1 MRIPFLSKLFEKDK
15 DTGKPKAGAPRSVHH
30 NPRDIAAFLQQYAEA
45 NSLIEGEAGGRP
57 KDKIR
62 FTTGINSVDTENREV
77 HFDSFHPESLNTQ
90 IKPGTPV
97 HFSLS
102 HLGVRTQFDCVLK
115 HSLELP
121 RYEHVFEFPKGVE
134 HIQLRDAFRI
144 KISSVSPVR
153 MTLENNNGQ
162 TYSGLVSDLS
172 VTGARMQ
179 LQHLIQPQ
187 PHRGDEFPHC
197 YVTLSDGQRIVCGA
211 QLMHWTYDQKKDI
224 TVLGV
229 KFTNLEQTLE
239 RKLNRF
245 LADLQRRERNAGI
258 Q

>member
-1 MRIPFLSKLFEKDK
+1 MRIPFLSKLFEKEKEPD
-15 DTGKPKAGAPRSVHH
+15 KPKPGAPRSVHH
-30 NPRDIAAFLQQYAEA
+30 NPKDIAGFLDQYAKA
-45 NSLIEGEAGGRP
+45 NSLIEGEAHGHG
-57 KDKIR
+57 KQKIR
-62 FTTGINSVDTENREV
+62 FTTGINSVDMEKRV
-77 HFDSFHPESLNTQ
+77 IHFDSFHPETLNSE
-90 IKPGTPV
+90 IKPGQSV
-97 HFSLS
+97 HFCLN

-115 HSLELP
+115 NSLELP
-121 RYEHVFEFPKGVE
+121 RYEHVFEFPKGIE

-144 KISSVSPVR
+144 KISSVNPVR
-153 MTLENNNGQ
+153 MTLENTEQQ

-187 PHRGDEFPHC
+187 PHRGDEFPNC
-197 YVTLSDGQRIVCGA
+197 YVTLSDGQRIVCSA
-211 QLMHWTYDQKKDI
+211 QLMHWTYDPKKDI

-229 KFTNLEQTLE
+229 KFTNLEQPLE

-245 LADLQRRERNAGI
+245 LTDLQRRERNAGI